1 MSHVPT
7 VPPEMRVGLPA
18 PVHVYLAFLESEIV
32 VATRRVQTVEEELA
46 TLKEQLADLLARI
59 QQNSSNSSRPPSTDP
74 PSAPPR
80 PKAEPSGRKRG
91 GQIGHAGHAR
101 IQLSPVDVTGVVD
114 HRPRQCPGC
123 LGSLATDLPVQ
134 GEPRRQQ
141 VWDVPVAQPEILEH
155 RAFRVRCPHCDLL
168 VPAPD
173 LPRSSFGPHLIAL
186 TSLLHGRYRLSV
198 RETADILEDLFGI
211 PLSDGTIPALC
222 QEASRA
228 LEPASLAVAEQVTTA
243 PHVNVDET
251 GWKQAG
257 ARRWLW
263 TAVAAGCTRFVV
275 ATKRNA
281 AVLPTLLGD
290 TFTGLVT
297 SDRYGVYR
305 KFLIERRQIC
315 LAHLQRNVWAFAE
328 RTGSVGEWGKEFHAI
343 LADVFVV
350 WHAFR
355 EDMRNRA
362 GLIATIGPL
371 RAKIH
376 TLLEHG
382 KTHFSWQALTFC
394 NDVSSLEAALWTFVT
409 TEGVEPTNN
418 AAERALRPAVLW
430 RKGCFGADSD
440 DGNVFVARL
449 LTVRE
454 TCRQQQRHLLSFLT
468 ETIVAY
474 RNGTSSP
481 SIFVGA

>member
-1 MSHVPT
+1 
-7 VPPEMRVGLPA
+7 MRAGLPA
-18 PVHVYLAFLESEIV
+18 PVQEYLAFLEREIV
-32 VATRRVQTVEEELA
+32 AATRRVQTVEKELA
-46 TLKEQLADLLARI
+46 TLQEQFADLLARI
-59 QQNSSNSSRPPSTDP
+59 QQNSSNSSRPPSSDP

-80 PKAEPSGRKRG
+80 PKVEPSGRKRG
-91 GQIGHAGHAR
+91 GQTGHPGHAR
-101 IQLSPVDVTGVVD
+101 IQLSPVEVTDVVD
-114 HRPRQCPGC
+114 HRPTQCPGC

-141 VWDVPVAQPEILEH
+141 VWDVPVPRPEIIEH
-155 RAFRVRCPHCDLL
+155 RAYRVRCPHCDLL

-173 LPRSSFGPHLIAL
+173 LPRSSFGPHVIAL
-186 TSLLHGRYRLSV
+186 TSVLHGRYRLSV
-198 RETADILEDLFGI
+198 RETADILQDLFGI
-211 PLSDGTIPALC
+211 PLSDGTIPAMC

-228 LEPASLAVAEQVTTA
+228 LEPASRAVAEQVTSA

-251 GWKQAG
+251 SWKQAG

-263 TAVAAGCTRFVV
+263 TAVAAHCTRFLV
-275 ATKRNA
+275 AAKRNA

-290 TFTGLVT
+290 TFTGVVT

-305 KFLIERRQIC
+305 KFSIERRQIC

-328 RTGSVGEWGKEFHAI
+328 RTGPVGEWGKSFHAT
-343 LADVFVV
+343 LDDVFAA
-350 WHAFR
+350 WHASR
-355 EDMRNRA
+355 EDRYDRA
-362 GLIATIGPL
+362 WLIATIAPL

-376 TLLEHG
+376 ALLEHG
-382 KTHFSWQALTFC
+382 KTHFFWQTLTFC
-394 NDVSSLEAALWTFVT
+394 NDVSSLEPALWTFVS
-409 TEGVEPTNN
+409 TEGIEPTNN

-440 DGNVFVARL
+440 DGNVFVARF

-474 RNGTSSP
+474 RSGISPP
-481 SIFVGA
+481 SIFVGAW